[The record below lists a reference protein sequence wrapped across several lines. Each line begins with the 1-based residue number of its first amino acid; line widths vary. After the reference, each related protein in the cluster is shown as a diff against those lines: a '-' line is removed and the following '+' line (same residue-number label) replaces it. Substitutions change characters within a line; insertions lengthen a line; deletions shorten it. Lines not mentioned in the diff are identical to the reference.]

1 MRYTVNVIANTGQT
15 IMSTPD
21 CSEAEA
27 KKVAKA
33 DVKKYP
39 NHQVFIQ
46 WFRLSDGQHGYLNPD
61 GNHSITGD
69 AW

>member
-27 KKVAKA
+27 KKVAKSDA
-33 DVKKYP
+33 KKYP

-46 WFRLSDGQHGYLNPD
+46 WFRPSDGQHGYLNPD
-61 GNHSITGD
+61 GNHSITGV